1 MTNIE
6 RAEMIL
12 LMAKELRDSIS
23 AYEKAKSG
31 CSRVVAG
38 YGVVASD
45 ARTAIERKILHMRQT
60 LLDLG
65 AQL

>member
-1 MTNIE
+1 VTNIE

-12 LMAKELRDSIS
+12 LMAKELRDSVS
-23 AYEKAKSG
+23 TYEKAKSE

-38 YGVVASD
+38 YAVVASD
-45 ARTAIERKILHMRQT
+45 AKTAIERKILHMRQT